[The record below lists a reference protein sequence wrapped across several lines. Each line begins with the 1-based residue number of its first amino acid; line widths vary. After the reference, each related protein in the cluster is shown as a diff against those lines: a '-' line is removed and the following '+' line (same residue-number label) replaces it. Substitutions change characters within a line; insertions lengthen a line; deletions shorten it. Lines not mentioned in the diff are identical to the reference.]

1 MPAVGR
7 CSVDCGFHRVP
18 LDLPGLLVLQVCSYD
33 GLGVCEDLVCDGC
46 ELECIEG
53 EVA

>member
-18 LDLPGLLVLQVCSYD
+18 MDVLGLLLLHRVEYCKVTVVREEQM
-33 GLGVCEDLVCDGC
+33 CDGR
-46 ELECIEG
+46 EMGDLG
-53 EVA
+53 G